1 MGEAVVVLAHA
12 FNRRLQVHAANEDG
26 HDAGGV
32 GLEGELGEIQE
43 QARAADVVAAVQR
56 VGGRGFLDDRFGL
69 LHPGFVGVEL
79 LLHVAHG
86 LGVVGD
92 LLLVV
97 RAEAGLER
105 GEAFAHAV
113 EHALT
118 ALETGHF
125 HFHLAGFAGEEEAG
139 EDVRGLVKRRHAC
152 AARRVRE
159 RAAVLRGEREERE
172 ARGGADVLG
181 GEVIER
187 DAVAKAAGSGV
198 LGAGEEARL
207 GRVVAANLGMGD
219 AGEDRELVAQ
229 ITEHF
234 QILAGLVVTPGL
246 LGEERRAIEAEVCA
260 DADHPLRRPCIGGG
274 GEAFEPR
281 QGQQRGAGAEEMAA
295 GGGHGGER
303 AHRR

>member
-1 MGEAVVVLAHA
+1 M
-12 FNRRLQVHAANEDG
+12 
-26 HDAGGV
+26 
-32 GLEGELGEIQE
+32 
-43 QARAADVVAAVQR
+43 
-56 VGGRGFLDDRFGL
+56 
-69 LHPGFVGVEL
+69 EL
-79 LLHVAHG
+79 LLHVADG

-113 EHALT
+113 EHAL
-118 ALETGHF
+118 AAFETGHF
-125 HFHLAGFAGEEEAG
+125 HFDVTGFTGEEEAG

-187 DAVAKAAGSGV
+187 DAVAKAAGGGV
-198 LGAGEEARL
+198 LGAGKEARL
-207 GRVVAANLGMGD
+207 GRVVAADFRVRD
-219 AGEDRELVAQ
+219 AGEDRELAAQ
-229 ITEHF
+229 IAEHF
-234 QILAGLVVTPGL
+234 QILAGLVIAPGQ

-260 DADHPLRRPCIGGG
+260 DADHALWWRGRGGS
-274 GEAFEPR
+274 GEALQPR
-281 QGQQRGAGAEEMAA
+281 KGQQRGAGAEEMAA
-295 GGGHGGER
+295 GGGHGCER
-303 AHRR
+303 AHRK